1 MLSWMAPF
9 AVAAQVAAGVAA
21 GPQAEIMAAM
31 NASAAGWNTGSLDRF
46 MSVYAA
52 DAVFVGKDGLV
63 NGRAAIA
70 ARYRPS
76 FADGANRRG
85 RLSFEPLGF
94 RRISGRHQL
103 LWARWRLTPAA
114 GPSESGVTTLL
125 FERRAEGWRIVSDHS
140 S

>member
-1 MLSWMAPF
+1 MPNWMTP
-9 AVAAQVAAGVAA
+9 VALVAQVAA

-31 NASAAGWNTGSLDRF
+31 NASAAGWNAGSLERF
-46 MSVYAA
+46 VAVYAP

-63 NGRAAIA
+63 SGRAAIA

-94 RRISGRHQL
+94 RRISATHQL
-103 LWARWRLTPAA
+103 LWAKWRLTPA
-114 GPSESGVTTLL
+114 GGQTESGVTTLL